1 MLGAGIDASKAKL
14 MHSVIH
20 EKLQVKVYKVRLRTE
35 EMWFDA
41 RIVFSHTEKG
51 FIHVGGWF
59 FLVRFKLGFE
69 KKGQ

>member
-1 MLGAGIDASKAKL
+1 VLGAGIDASKAKL

-51 FIHVGGWF
+51 FIHVGG
-59 FLVRFKLGFE
+59 
-69 KKGQ
+69 